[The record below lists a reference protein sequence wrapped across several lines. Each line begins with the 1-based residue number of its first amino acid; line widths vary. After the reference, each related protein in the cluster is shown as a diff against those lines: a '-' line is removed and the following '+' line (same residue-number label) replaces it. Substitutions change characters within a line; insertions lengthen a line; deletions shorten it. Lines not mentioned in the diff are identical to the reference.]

1 MTSTREVWT
10 QRETYVKYNMPS
22 RRISDA
28 NDSRT
33 RNALAVRIVL
43 QVLIQV
49 TTITIASE
57 VIMQDRVAT
66 ETVYSHQ

>member
-1 MTSTREVWT
+1 
-10 QRETYVKYNMPS
+10 MPS